1 MWCFCPA
8 SSVPG
13 VPLGSQNWGASGI
26 CGFCQTESPMIHID
40 SSAKKGLCTGLGR
53 AREEQRLRAVQQLV
67 RTQSDVR
74 PAIKETGFSWT
85 IRNLSIR
92 GMLMF
97 IYFTPFL
104 TEKWRA
110 YARPKFLFCKEK
122 KDKTALR
129 KQHWSFLSGL
139 SVEASFQHSHFS
151 TDVPHQLTGYSLGGG
166 GCMWICL
173 VCLKHLLPPPVL
185 QCSQPHWS
193 ISWYCGIGQGK
204 RNCVTHVP

>member
-53 AREEQRLRAVQQLV
+53 AHEEQRLKAVQQLV

-92 GMLMF
+92 GMLLF
-97 IYFTPFL
+97 TYFTPFL
-104 TEKWRA
+104 TEKWRT
-110 YARPKFLFCKEK
+110 YARPKFLFYKEK
-122 KDKTALR
+122 KDKQLWENNIDLFWVVFQWKLLSSTATSALM
-129 KQHWSFLSGL
+129 FL
-139 SVEASFQHSHFS
+139 
-151 TDVPHQLTGYSLGGG
+151 
-166 GCMWICL
+166 
-173 VCLKHLLPPPVL
+173 
-185 QCSQPHWS
+185 
-193 ISWYCGIGQGK
+193 ISWPVIL
-204 RNCVTHVP
+204 